1 MIYID
6 FDGVILDTEDVM
18 FEEWHKK
25 PNIHLLTEED
35 KIRYLQELDWD
46 YLISISEPI
55 NNSIELLN
63 RMDPSKTAILTKIHS
78 LKEGAAKIRWAK
90 KNNIKQSIILV
101 PHTLKKSDVVDANN
115 NLLIDDYLKNLDE
128 WISCGGNAILFDKN
142 STGYDTWG
150 QFNYKGYRSIKDLE
164 EFTEKIKIK
173 S

>member
-55 NNSIELLN
+55 NNSIEFLKLCQK
-63 RMDPSKTAILTKIHS
+63 MDKKLWIRAVIIPGINDTKEYINELITVIKPLKNVNLHKTANVLSK
-78 LKEGAAKIRWAK
+78 
-90 KNNIKQSIILV
+90 
-101 PHTLKKSDVVDANN
+101 
-115 NLLIDDYLKNLDE
+115 
-128 WISCGGNAILFDKN
+128 
-142 STGYDTWG
+142 
-150 QFNYKGYRSIKDLE
+150 RS
-164 EFTEKIKIK
+164 
-173 S
+173 SQ